1 MQQKGAWGMPAI
13 SWASLDWEQQ
23 PLWQH
28 RDPLAS
34 HRARQRNTG
43 EFKSAVTPR
52 IAEQTPQ
59 LSPQLHTLVQDCTR
73 TITRFDE
80 QHATLGGV
88 PFAAVLLRGESASSS
103 QIENL
108 TVSARRLSLAVV
120 GASSSAVGHN
130 AELVARNV
138 CAMHAALEA
147 AESLTIESI
156 MHMHHELTAG
166 ILEDAG
172 KFRQQWVWVGGQSP
186 VTADYV
192 APHWKLVPAAMNDLV
207 EFLARRDLDPLVQAA
222 IAHAQFET
230 VHPFTD
236 GNGRTGRA
244 LISALLMARGVTK
257 HVVLPIS
264 SGLLHDVADYIAALT
279 AYRAGDVEPI
289 IRCFIQASN
298 AAVENARILAED
310 LSGLRDKILGTAR
323 RTTSALKA
331 VADFCCTEPA
341 FTVQM
346 VEQNTSVAPATI
358 YRIITTLEKAGVIRR
373 EKTFVL
379 GQRVWTVPHLNDALD
394 AFAARAGRRVH
405 PD

>member
-1 MQQKGAWGMPAI
+1 MPAI

-138 CAMHAALEA
+138 RAMHAALEA

-166 ILEDAG
+166 TLEDAG

-207 EFLARRDLDPLVQAA
+207 EFMARRDLDPLVQAA

-230 VHPFTD
+230 IHPFTD

-244 LISALLMARGVTK
+244 LISALLMARGVTE

-298 AAVENARILAED
+298 AAVENARILAEE

-346 VEQNTSVAPATI
+346 VEQNTSVASATI

>member
-1 MQQKGAWGMPAI
+1 MPAI

-59 LSPQLHTLVQDCTR
+59 LSPQLYTLVQDCTR

-80 QHATLGGV
+80 QHATLGGM

-138 CAMHAALEA
+138 RAMQAALEA

-166 ILEDAG
+166 TLEDAG

-207 EFLARRDLDPLVQAA
+207 EFLARRDFDPLVQAA

-230 VHPFTD
+230 IHPFTD

-244 LISALLMARGVTK
+244 LISALLMARGVTE

-279 AYRAGDVEPI
+279 AYRAGDIEPM

-310 LSGLRDKILGTAR
+310 ISGLRDKILGTAR

-346 VEQNTSVAPATI
+346 VEQNTSVAPNG
-358 YRIITTLEKAGVIRR
+358 RSSSL
-373 EKTFVL
+373 
-379 GQRVWTVPHLNDALD
+379 
-394 AFAARAGRRVH
+394 RA
-405 PD
+405 

>member
-1 MQQKGAWGMPAI
+1 MPAI
-13 SWASLDWEQQ
+13 SWTSLDWEQQ

-59 LSPQLHTLVQDCTR
+59 LSPQLYTLVQDCTR

-80 QHATLGGV
+80 QHATLGGM

-138 CAMHAALEA
+138 RAMQAALEA

-166 ILEDAG
+166 TLEDAG
-172 KFRQQWVWVGGQSP
+172 KFRQQWVCVGGQSP

-207 EFLARRDLDPLVQAA
+207 EFMARRDLDPLVQAA

-230 VHPFTD
+230 IHPFTD

-244 LISALLMARGVTK
+244 LISALLMARGVTE

-279 AYRAGDVEPI
+279 AYRAGDIEPMI
-289 IRCFIQASN
+289 WCFIQASN
-298 AAVENARILAED
+298 AAIENARILAED
-310 LSGLRDKILGTAR
+310 ISGLRDKILGTAR

>member
-1 MQQKGAWGMPAI
+1 MPAI

-52 IAEQTPQ
+52 IAERTPQ

-130 AELVARNV
+130 AELVAHNV
-138 CAMHAALEA
+138 RAMHAALEA

-166 ILEDAG
+166 TLDDAG

-279 AYRAGDVEPI
+279 AYRAGDVEPM

-394 AFAARAGRRVH
+394 AFAARAGRRVVH

>member
-1 MQQKGAWGMPAI
+1 MPAI
-13 SWASLDWEQQ
+13 SWTSLDWEQQ

-59 LSPQLHTLVQDCTR
+59 LSPQLYTLVQDCTR

-80 QHATLGGV
+80 QHATLGGM

-138 CAMHAALEA
+138 RAMQAALEA

-156 MHMHHELTAG
+156 VYMHHELTAG
-166 ILEDAG
+166 TLEDAG
-172 KFRQQWVWVGGQSP
+172 KFRQQWVCVGGQSP

-207 EFLARRDLDPLVQAA
+207 EFMARRDLDPLVQAA

-230 VHPFTD
+230 IHPFTD

-244 LISALLMARGVTK
+244 LISALLMARGVTE

-279 AYRAGDVEPI
+279 AYRAGDIEPMI
-289 IRCFIQASN
+289 WCFIQASN
-298 AAVENARILAED
+298 AAIENARILAED
-310 LSGLRDKILGTAR
+310 ISGLRDKILGTAR

-358 YRIITTLEKAGVIRR
+358 YRIIATLEKAGVIRR

>member
-1 MQQKGAWGMPAI
+1 MPAI

-80 QHATLGGV
+80 QYATLGGV

-138 CAMHAALEA
+138 RAMQAALGA

-156 MHMHHELTAG
+156 VHMHHELTAG
-166 ILEDAG
+166 TLDDAG

-207 EFLARRDLDPLVQAA
+207 EFMARRDLDPLVQAA

-230 VHPFTD
+230 IHPFTD

-244 LISALLMARGVTK
+244 LISALLMARGVTE

-279 AYRAGDVEPI
+279 AYRAGDVEPM

-373 EKTFVL
+373 EKAFVL
-379 GQRVWTVPHLNDALD
+379 GQRVWTVSHLNDALD

>member
-1 MQQKGAWGMPAI
+1 MPAI

-80 QHATLGGV
+80 QYATLGGV

-138 CAMHAALEA
+138 RAMQAALEA

-166 ILEDAG
+166 TLEDAG

-230 VHPFTD
+230 IHPFTD

-279 AYRAGDVEPI
+279 AYRAGDVEPM

-358 YRIITTLEKAGVIRR
+358 YRIIATLEKAGVIRR
-373 EKTFVL
+373 EKAFVL
-379 GQRVWTVPHLNDALD
+379 GQRVWTVSHLNDALD

>member
-1 MQQKGAWGMPAI
+1 MPAI

-23 PLWQH
+23 PLRQH

-59 LSPQLHTLVQDCTR
+59 LSPQLYTLVQDCTR

-130 AELVARNV
+130 AELVAHNV
-138 CAMHAALEA
+138 RAMHAALEA

-166 ILEDAG
+166 TLEDAG

-279 AYRAGDVEPI
+279 AYRAGDIEPM

>member
-1 MQQKGAWGMPAI
+1 MPAI

-34 HRARQRNTG
+34 RRARQRNTG

-80 QHATLGGV
+80 QYATLGGV

-138 CAMHAALEA
+138 RAMQAALEA

-166 ILEDAG
+166 TLEDAG

-230 VHPFTD
+230 IHPFTD

-279 AYRAGDVEPI
+279 AYRAGDVEPM

-373 EKTFVL
+373 EKAFVL
-379 GQRVWTVPHLNDALD
+379 GQRVWTVSHLNDALD

>member
-1 MQQKGAWGMPAI
+1 MPAI

-34 HRARQRNTG
+34 HRARRRNTG
-43 EFKSAVTPR
+43 EFKSAVAPR

-59 LSPQLHTLVQDCTR
+59 LSPQLYTLVQDCTR

-80 QHATLGGV
+80 QHATLGGM

-138 CAMHAALEA
+138 RAMQAALEA

-166 ILEDAG
+166 TLEDAG

-192 APHWKLVPAAMNDLV
+192 APHWKLVPAVMNDLV

-230 VHPFTD
+230 IHPFTD

-279 AYRAGDVEPI
+279 EYRVGDIEPM

-373 EKTFVL
+373 EKTFVA

>member
-1 MQQKGAWGMPAI
+1 MPAI
-13 SWASLDWEQQ
+13 SWTSLDWEQQ

-34 HRARQRNTG
+34 HRTRQRNTG

-138 CAMHAALEA
+138 RAMHAALEA

-166 ILEDAG
+166 TLEDAG

-207 EFLARRDLDPLVQAA
+207 EFMARRDLDPLVQAA

-230 VHPFTD
+230 IHPFTD

-279 AYRAGDVEPI
+279 EYRVGDIEPM

-379 GQRVWTVPHLNDALD
+379 GQRVWTVSHLNDALD

>member
-1 MQQKGAWGMPAI
+1 MPAI
-13 SWASLDWEQQ
+13 SWTSLDWEQQ

-59 LSPQLHTLVQDCTR
+59 LSPQLYTLVQDCTR

-80 QHATLGGV
+80 QHATLGGM

-138 CAMHAALEA
+138 RAMQAALEA

-156 MHMHHELTAG
+156 VYMHHELTAG
-166 ILEDAG
+166 TLEDAG
-172 KFRQQWVWVGGQSP
+172 KFRQQWVCVGGQSP

-207 EFLARRDLDPLVQAA
+207 EFMARRDLDPLVQAA

-230 VHPFTD
+230 IHPFTD

-244 LISALLMARGVTK
+244 LISALLMARGVTE

-279 AYRAGDVEPI
+279 AYRAGDIEPMI
-289 IRCFIQASN
+289 WCFIQASN

-310 LSGLRDKILGTAR
+310 ISGLRDKILGTAR

-358 YRIITTLEKAGVIRR
+358 YRIIATLEKAGVIRR

>member
-1 MQQKGAWGMPAI
+1 MPAI

-80 QHATLGGV
+80 QYATLGGV

-138 CAMHAALEA
+138 RAMQAALEA

-166 ILEDAG
+166 TLEDAG

-230 VHPFTD
+230 IHPFTD

-279 AYRAGDVEPI
+279 AYRAGDVEPM

-310 LSGLRDKILGTAR
+310 LSGPRDKILGTAR

-373 EKTFVL
+373 EKAFVL
-379 GQRVWTVPHLNDALD
+379 GQRVWTVSHLNDALD

>member
-1 MQQKGAWGMPAI
+1 MPAI

-28 RDPLAS
+28 CDPLAS

-80 QHATLGGV
+80 QHAALGGV

-138 CAMHAALEA
+138 RAMQVALEA

-166 ILEDAG
+166 TLKDAG

-192 APHWKLVPAAMNDLV
+192 APHWELVPAAMNDLV

-230 VHPFTD
+230 IHPFTD

-279 AYRAGDVEPI
+279 AYRAGDIEPM

-310 LSGLRDKILGTAR
+310 ISGLRDKILGTAR

-373 EKTFVL
+373 EKTFVS

>member
-1 MQQKGAWGMPAI
+1 MPAI

-34 HRARQRNTG
+34 RRARQRNTG

-80 QHATLGGV
+80 QHAALGGV

-138 CAMHAALEA
+138 RAMQAALGA

-156 MHMHHELTAG
+156 VHMHHELTAG
-166 ILEDAG
+166 TLDDAG

-207 EFLARRDLDPLVQAA
+207 EFMARRDLDPLVQAA

-230 VHPFTD
+230 IHPFTD

-244 LISALLMARGVTK
+244 LISALLMARGVTE

-279 AYRAGDVEPI
+279 AYRAGDIEPM

-310 LSGLRDKILGTAR
+310 ISGLRDKILGTAR

-358 YRIITTLEKAGVIRR
+358 YRIIATLEKAGGD
-373 EKTFVL
+373 T
-379 GQRVWTVPHLNDALD
+379 P
-394 AFAARAGRRVH
+394 
-405 PD
+405 

>member
-1 MQQKGAWGMPAI
+1 MPAI

-34 HRARQRNTG
+34 RRARQRNTG

-80 QHATLGGV
+80 QHAALGGV

-138 CAMHAALEA
+138 RAMQAALGA

-156 MHMHHELTAG
+156 VHMHHELTAG
-166 ILEDAG
+166 TLDDAG

-207 EFLARRDLDPLVQAA
+207 EFMARRDLDPLVQAA

-230 VHPFTD
+230 IHPFTD

-244 LISALLMARGVTK
+244 LISALLMARGVTE

-279 AYRAGDVEPI
+279 AYRAGDVEPM

-323 RTTSALKA
+323 RTTSALKE

-373 EKTFVL
+373 EKAFVL
-379 GQRVWTVPHLNDALD
+379 GQRVWTVSHLNDALD

>member
-1 MQQKGAWGMPAI
+1 MPAI

-73 TITRFDE
+73 TITCFDE

-138 CAMHAALEA
+138 RAMQAALGV

-166 ILEDAG
+166 TLDDAG

-192 APHWKLVPAAMNDLV
+192 AAHWKLVPAAMNDLV

-279 AYRAGDVEPI
+279 AYRAGDVEPM

-394 AFAARAGRRVH
+394 AFAARAGRRVVH

>member
-1 MQQKGAWGMPAI
+1 MPAI

-80 QHATLGGV
+80 QHATLGGM

-138 CAMHAALEA
+138 RAMQAALEA

-166 ILEDAG
+166 TLEDAG

-192 APHWKLVPAAMNDLV
+192 APHWKLVPAVMNDLV

-230 VHPFTD
+230 IHPFTD

-279 AYRAGDVEPI
+279 EYRVGDIEPM

>member
-1 MQQKGAWGMPAI
+1 MPAI
-13 SWASLDWEQQ
+13 SWTSLDWEQQ

-59 LSPQLHTLVQDCTR
+59 LSPQLYTLVQDCTR

-80 QHATLGGV
+80 QHATLGGM

-138 CAMHAALEA
+138 RAMQAALEA

-166 ILEDAG
+166 TLEDAG
-172 KFRQQWVWVGGQSP
+172 KFRQQWVCVGGQSP

-207 EFLARRDLDPLVQAA
+207 EFMARRDLDPLVQAA

-230 VHPFTD
+230 IHPFTD

-244 LISALLMARGVTK
+244 LISALLMARGVTE

-279 AYRAGDVEPI
+279 AYRAGDIEPI

>member
-1 MQQKGAWGMPAI
+1 MPAI

-59 LSPQLHTLVQDCTR
+59 LHSLVQDCTR

-138 CAMHAALEA
+138 RAMQAALGV

-166 ILEDAG
+166 TLEDAG

-192 APHWKLVPAAMNDLV
+192 APHWKLVPAVMNDLV

-230 VHPFTD
+230 IHPFTD

-279 AYRAGDVEPI
+279 EYRVGDIEPM

-310 LSGLRDKILGTAR
+310 ISGLRDKILGTAR

-346 VEQNTSVAPATI
+346 VEQNTSVAPNG
-358 YRIITTLEKAGVIRR
+358 RSSSL
-373 EKTFVL
+373 
-379 GQRVWTVPHLNDALD
+379 
-394 AFAARAGRRVH
+394 RA
-405 PD
+405 

>member
-1 MQQKGAWGMPAI
+1 MPAI

-80 QHATLGGV
+80 QHAALGGV

-138 CAMHAALEA
+138 SAMQAALGA

-156 MHMHHELTAG
+156 VHMHHELTAG
-166 ILEDAG
+166 TLDDAG

-207 EFLARRDLDPLVQAA
+207 EFMARRDLDPLVQAA

-230 VHPFTD
+230 IHPFTD

-244 LISALLMARGVTK
+244 LISALLMARGVTE

-279 AYRAGDVEPI
+279 AYRAGDIEPM

-298 AAVENARILAED
+298 AAVKNARILAED
-310 LSGLRDKILGTAR
+310 ISGLRDKILGTAR

-358 YRIITTLEKAGVIRR
+358 YRIIATLEKAGVIRR
-373 EKTFVL
+373 EKTFVA

-394 AFAARAGRRVH
+394 AFAARAGRRIRAE
-405 PD
+405 

>member
-1 MQQKGAWGMPAI
+1 MPAI

-34 HRARQRNTG
+34 HRAHQRNTG

-52 IAEQTPQ
+52 IAQQTPQ

-80 QHATLGGV
+80 QHAALGGV

-130 AELVARNV
+130 AELG
-138 CAMHAALEA
+138 A

-156 MHMHHELTAG
+156 VHMHHELTAG
-166 ILEDAG
+166 TLDDAG

-207 EFLARRDLDPLVQAA
+207 EFMARRDLDPLVQAA

-230 VHPFTD
+230 IHPFAD

-244 LISALLMARGVTK
+244 LISALLMARGVTE

-279 AYRAGDVEPI
+279 AYRAGDIEPM

-310 LSGLRDKILGTAR
+310 ISGLRDKILGTAR

-358 YRIITTLEKAGVIRR
+358 YRIIATLEKAGVIRR
-373 EKTFVL
+373 EKTFVA

-394 AFAARAGRRVH
+394 VFAARAGRRIQAE
-405 PD
+405 

>member
-1 MQQKGAWGMPAI
+1 MPAI

-34 HRARQRNTG
+34 LRARQRNTG

-138 CAMHAALEA
+138 RAMHAALEA

-166 ILEDAG
+166 TLEDAG

-207 EFLARRDLDPLVQAA
+207 EFMARRDLDPLVQAA

-230 VHPFTD
+230 IHPFTD

-244 LISALLMARGVTK
+244 LISALLMARGVTE

-279 AYRAGDVEPI
+279 EYRVGDIEPM

-405 PD
+405 PN